1 MNAIVFPIPLWTL
14 ERVPA
19 SENKTC
25 FLKIS
30 FQLFTLQSYN
40 KIFNEKASNDSK
52 YYKQKIH
59 NHLKYYIQNKI

>member
-30 FQLFTLQSYN
+30 FELFTLQSYN
-40 KIFNEKASNDSK
+40 KIFNEKASNEWHKILQTKNSQPFKILYSK
-52 YYKQKIH
+52 
-59 NHLKYYIQNKI
+59 

>member
-30 FQLFTLQSYN
+30 FELFTLQSYN
-40 KIFNEKASNDSK
+40 KIFNEKESNEWLKILQTRNPQPFKILYSK
-52 YYKQKIH
+52 
-59 NHLKYYIQNKI
+59 

>member
-19 SENKTC
+19 SKNKTC

-30 FQLFTLQSYN
+30 FELFTLQSYN
-40 KIFNEKASNDSK
+40 KIFNEKESNEWLKILQTINSQPFKILYSK
-52 YYKQKIH
+52 
-59 NHLKYYIQNKI
+59 